1 MATKAASKPEISK
14 KWWTSEKPD
23 DIKGADLEKALA
35 GAEKA
40 LAEEKKKSEP
50 PTIEACLAALAEV
63 NSAVDKTI
71 KKECDKKKHKEFI
84 PVLEKFFPLL
94 KSETGRL
101 EELKK
106 KAAKA
111 AAADEGGEEEEEE
124 DEGKLFEPDYLH
136 KMLKILR
143 STGKELN
150 FGFGLNS
157 QDPAGSK
164 LLLARKGKP
173 EKLFKALKQT
183 GNFSNRLICFGTA
196 MPDAQDGKTLVFKLA
211 ENAGEPPQI
220 QKLGRQFL
228 KSDKALKFRKLKLVL
243 PGGQTLEDTE
253 PDTEDE
259 NGAPQ
264 AAGAQAAGSQAAG
277 AQAAGAQSGAQSG
290 AQAPAADAGT
300 SGAGFISAAVGKS
313 GENNP
318 QDVKAVQEALNKYGD
333 AKLPTD
339 GQYNAQVQKA
349 IDEFQKKLGQFKPTG
364 TIEPGR
370 GAARVLSGQAK
381 MPPTPEE
388 PKPIEPPVLG
398 KATLD
403 KGAFVWHST
412 REILNKNIEELKKGV
427 RAHYGTEHPEI
438 FTAIDQSMGK
448 LNKVVDKLDT
458 RLADALDAAY
468 KAPSDA
474 ARVPELKKAE
484 GIMKEY
490 LDYVKEEPLID
501 QMDDNPFGVK
511 TSLKKVITDALK
523 HLSELLP
530 EATVQTA

>member
-1 MATKAASKPEISK
+1 MSTKTASKPEISK

-23 DIKGADLEKALA
+23 DIKGADLEKTLA
-35 GAEKA
+35 AAEKA
-40 LAEEKKKSEP
+40 IAEEKKKSEARS
-50 PTIEACLAALAEV
+50 IDACLAALADVE
-63 NSAVDKTI
+63 SSVDKTI

-84 PVLEKFFPLL
+84 SVLEKFFPII
-94 KSETGRL
+94 KSETSRL
-101 EELKK
+101 DQIKK
-106 KAAKA
+106 QAAKA
-111 AAADEGGEEEEEE
+111 AAAEANGEDEEEE
-124 DEGKLFEPDYLH
+124 DEGKLFEPEYLH
-136 KMLKILR
+136 KMLKLLK

-164 LLLARKGKP
+164 LLLSRKGKP

-183 GNFSNRLICFGTA
+183 GDFSNRLICFGTA
-196 MPDAQDGKTLVFKLA
+196 MPDAQDGKILVFKLA

-228 KSDKALKFRKLKLVL
+228 RSDKGLKFRKLKLVL

-253 PDTEDE
+253 PDPEED
-259 NGAPQ
+259 GAAPQ
-264 AAGAQAAGSQAAG
+264 VAGAHAAAAGAQTDGAAARNG
-277 AQAAGAQSGAQSG
+277 A
-290 AQAPAADAGT
+290 
-300 SGAGFISAAVGKS
+300 FISAAVGK
-313 GENNP
+313 GGQNLPN
-318 QDVKAVQEALNKYGD
+318 DVKAVQEALNKYND
-333 AKLPTD
+333 AKLATD
-339 GQYNAQVQKA
+339 GEYNAQVQKA
-349 IDEFQKKLGQFKPTG
+349 IEAFQRRVGQFNPDGKFQ
-364 TIEPGR
+364 PGR
-370 GAARVLSGQAK
+370 GAARVLSGDAK
-381 MPPTPEE
+381 MPPVPEE

-412 REILNKNIEELKKGV
+412 RDILNKNIDELKKGV
-427 RAHYGTEHPEI
+427 RAAYGTEHPEI
-438 FTAIDQSMGK
+438 FKAIDQSMGK

-468 KAPSDA
+468 KAPSDQ

-490 LDYVKEEPLID
+490 LQYVDAEPLIAN
-501 QMDDNPFGVK
+501 MDTNPFGVK
-511 TSLKKVITDALK
+511 TSLQKIISDALV

-530 EATVQTA
+530 EPPVKQRS